1 MLIKNNNWWWL
12 VKQTDPSKKL
22 TNGGDKLLHDY
33 DRSISIGPEFCF
45 KNKSIGPD
53 KSTMPF
59 FFSLEKIILV
69 ESTTFFW
76 KEESIP

>member
-12 VKQTDPSKKL
+12 VKQMDPSKKL

-45 KNKSIGPD
+45 KNKSIGPQYTS

-59 FFSLEKIILV
+59 FFLK
-69 ESTTFFW
+69 
-76 KEESIP
+76 KK